1 MFGSA
6 YPIGKLGTNFFSPFL
21 MGSLRSLFLFL
32 IITPFFR
39 FSLPKK
45 NKIIFFLFSFIM
57 GVGVY
62 GCVYLALD
70 NSSFVSPIIIGAQ
83 LTIPF
88 GLILSYFFLKE
99 NISIKKWLL
108 IGASFLGIMIIAYD
122 PGFTNDLLGLFFVIM
137 MALFYAASNM
147 LSRYLKDVN
156 TIDQIGWHSLIG
168 FFVLLILSIIF
179 EDNPINQLYPANYY
193 GLITAFHG
201 GIFVSLLGHGGLF
214 YLYKFYPVGT
224 LLPFYSLFPI
234 FGIFLTFL
242 IFFEIPG
249 IYEIIGGI
257 IVIISVYLIHRYD
270 QALKA
275 KEQLSL

>member
-1 MFGSA
+1 MLMFGSA
-6 YPIGKLGTNFFSPFL
+6 YPIGKLGTNLFSPFL
-21 MGSLRSLFLFL
+21 MGSLRSFFLFLFIL
-32 IITPFFR
+32 PFFR

-45 NKIIFFLFSFIM
+45 NKIIFFIFCFVM

-70 NSSFVSPIIIGAQ
+70 NSSLVSPIIIGSQ

-88 GLILSYFFLKE
+88 GLILSFFFLKE

-108 IGASFLGIMIIAYD
+108 IGASFMGIIIIAYD
-122 PGFTNDLLGLFFVIM
+122 PGFTNDLLGLFFVVF
-137 MALFYAASNM
+137 MAFLYATSNM
-147 LSRYLKDVN
+147 LSRYLNDIN

-179 EDNPINQLYPANYY
+179 EDNPISQLHPLNYY

-214 YLYKFYPVGT
+214 YLYKFYPVGI

-242 IFFEIPG
+242 IFYEIPG
-249 IYEIIGGI
+249 IYEIVGGLVVIG
-257 IVIISVYLIHRYD
+257 SVFLIHMHD
-270 QALKA
+270 KVA
-275 KEQLSL
+275 KVKG

>member
-1 MFGSA
+1 M
-6 YPIGKLGTNFFSPFL
+6 
-21 MGSLRSLFLFL
+21 
-32 IITPFFR
+32 
-39 FSLPKK
+39 
-45 NKIIFFLFSFIM
+45 
-57 GVGVY
+57 
-62 GCVYLALD
+62 
-70 NSSFVSPIIIGAQ
+70 
-83 LTIPF
+83 
-88 GLILSYFFLKE
+88 LKE
-99 NISIKKWLL
+99 KVPQVK
-108 IGASFLGIMIIAYD
+108 
-122 PGFTNDLLGLFFVIM
+122 
-137 MALFYAASNM
+137 
-147 LSRYLKDVN
+147 

-179 EDNPINQLYPANYY
+179 KDNPINQLYPANYY

-257 IVIISVYLIHRYD
+257 IVISSVYLIHRYD